1 MNGVR
6 TSLPVLTF
14 HSVDD
19 QSSVISFSPRLF
31 RDGLAK
37 LRDHGYHTIDL
48 MEAVGMVKRG
58 ETFPDRSFVI
68 TFDDGYRNA
77 YSEAFP
83 VLQQSGMSA
92 TVFVTVGEAW
102 TSGSTR
108 LPSQS
113 GRDMLSWDEI
123 REMHASG
130 SIRFG
135 AHTLTHP
142 DLTTLPADRVEAEV
156 RDSKSIIEDALSA
169 PVASFAYPFGRYDER
184 SREIASRHFE
194 CACSDRLGLITAK
207 SDAFALERVDAYYLR
222 TDRLFD
228 ILFTN
233 SFSRYIWARSVPRR
247 IKRALT
253 G

>member
-1 MNGVR
+1 
-6 TSLPVLTF
+6 
-14 HSVDD
+14 
-19 QSSVISFSPRLF
+19 VISFAPRLF
-31 RDGLAK
+31 KLGLAK
-37 LRDHGYHTIDL
+37 LKEHGYHTIDL
-48 MEAVGMVKRG
+48 MEAVGMARRR
-58 ETFPDRSFVI
+58 EEFPDRSFVI
-68 TFDDGYRNA
+68 TFDDGYQNA
-77 YSEAFP
+77 YSAAFP
-83 VLQQSGMSA
+83 VLQESGMSA
-92 TVFVTVGEAW
+92 TVFVTVGETL

-113 GRDMLSWDEI
+113 GRDMLSWNEI

-142 DLTTLPADRVEAEV
+142 DLTTMPAERVEAEV

-169 PVASFAYPFGRYDER
+169 PVVSFAYPFGRYDAR

-222 TDRLFD
+222 TERLFD
-228 ILFTN
+228 ILLTN
-233 SFSRYIWARSVPRR
+233 SFSPYIWARSVPRR

-253 G
+253 R

>member
-1 MNGVR
+1 MR
-6 TSLPVLTF
+6 RSLPVLTF
-14 HSVDD
+14 HSIDD

-31 RDGLAK
+31 KDGLARLK
-37 LRDHGYHTIDL
+37 EHGYHTIDL
-48 MEAVGMVKRG
+48 MEAVGMVRRRR
-58 ETFPDRSFVI
+58 TFPERCLVI

-77 YSEAFP
+77 YTEAFP

-92 TVFVTVGEAW
+92 TVFLTVGE
-102 TSGSTR
+102 TSSSGSTR
-108 LPSQS
+108 LPPQS

-123 REMHASG
+123 SEMQASG

-142 DLTTLPADRVEAEV
+142 DLTRLPAGQVESEV
-156 RDSKSIIEDALSA
+156 RDSKSIIEDALGV
-169 PVASFAYPFGRYDER
+169 PVVCFAYPYGRYDER

-207 SDAFALERVDAYYLR
+207 SDAFALERVDAYYLC

-228 ILFTN
+228 VLFTD

-247 IKRALT
+247 IKRAL
-253 G
+253 GM